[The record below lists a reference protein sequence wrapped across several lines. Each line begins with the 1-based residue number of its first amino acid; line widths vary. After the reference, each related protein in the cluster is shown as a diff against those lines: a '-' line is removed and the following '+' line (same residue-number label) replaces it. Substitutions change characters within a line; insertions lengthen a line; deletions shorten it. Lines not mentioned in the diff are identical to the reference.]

1 MSQDDRTLYFASL
14 CEQLYIPKSPQER
27 ENIQKILEYSFPTF
41 ADEAGS
47 GIAIGMPPVLDGR
60 QSFVITSPT
69 DTASALRVLL
79 ENSPSPYVQT
89 FSLSRLKQ
97 LISAQFSI
105 FDGETKLQLRTFLLE
120 YAFMHPDLQ
129 PFVITQLA
137 SVLALLTR
145 LGWQDVEEYR
155 NVQQDIN
162 QFYQAS
168 VDHRIVGMQILA
180 IIIQDINAP
189 SPPRNSAKFRKAAGG
204 FRDTQLFSIFESA
217 FETLEGLLQ
226 RTIPFEKAGQE
237 ERMRDAT
244 LNVLVRCLSYD
255 FAGTS
260 LDEAGED
267 IGTVQIPATWRPIY
281 ERDNFL
287 PIFFTAYREFS
298 PPHSSKV
305 MECLVQIA
313 STRKALFSVEAE
325 RAKFISGMMQGI
337 RDIIVTSQGMN
348 NTDNYN
354 EFCRFLHRFRASA
367 PLNELTEKH
376 DYIELIELIA
386 DFTLKAFQSWKWAPD
401 TASYLL
407 GFWSRNVNSMSYYQK
422 LGEATIQ
429 KLENITV
436 ELTRTYVSAQVE
448 SVATRIEEGLD
459 DPLENEDALVETL
472 GMLGQIARCKYEESS
487 AALVAVFDPIALQY
501 QELISQASSGMSG
514 EEFKEALEVIET
526 KFAWLVYVISAFVGG
541 RPAYLSSDD
550 LDAIDGELT
559 VKVLQLME
567 VNQILQNQHGAA
579 VLNQKLDTAFVYFFQ
594 QFRKSYIGE
603 SNGKSVYKK
612 MTEMFGVSDQV
623 TMLNV
628 IMQKIISNLQFWG
641 DNELVIRRTLE
652 LFNDLAGGYSAL
664 KNLRKLDTT
673 QLILQNHM
681 SSEFAFFESE
691 KHRQNRMLYYQVLC
705 KILFAEDNCER
716 EFIEFMKPFD
726 LRFKSLASLD
736 SVEAFRQEHVRRAL
750 QDLFRDLRGF
760 ITPIQSRRNFTLFF
774 EWFYPDYMPILL
786 RGLEAWSPTPVANT
800 LLKFFAEF
808 VHNKSQ
814 RLNFE
819 ISSPNGILIFR
830 DTSQILTTY
839 GSRVLEQQITDES
852 RKYPFKYKGI
862 SICFTILSRCMGG
875 RYINFGVFWLYQDK
889 AIDEAFSMI
898 FQLMLSIPLQDLMYF
913 MIVLEYRGRRHKGQ
927 GVGDKEMCCCV
938 LLCAAG
944 FPKLTKAFFS
954 MLDDFTHEQFM
965 ALPSLSPDTFLYM
978 MRACEQGV
986 EYTETWLSTMS
997 PALWQRR
1004 LRRQNFFNGHPYNN
1018 NDSSSNSNSL
1028 LSTSPDLMVDRRRSS
1043 VAFPSTHWLMG
1054 YLVQFPQVLP
1064 SLFATLFGL
1073 ILFDDNTE
1081 QWSLSRP
1088 LYSIMLLQK
1097 EYAIKYTSEV
1107 INRQLPERREF
1118 VAKAL
1123 NNLMDGINWSLCVK
1137 DRERFSQNVSA
1148 FKRELSMN
1156 NVVLVPLSPPN
1167 YN

>member
-898 FQLMLSIPLQDLMYF
+898 FQLMLSIPLQDLM
-913 MIVLEYRGRRHKGQ
+913 
-927 GVGDKEMCCCV
+927 
-938 LLCAAG
+938 G

-986 EYTETWLSTMS
+986 EYTETWVRSHACSAVNNVTSFVAKETEKAEL
-997 PALWQRR
+997 LQRTSLVR
-1004 LRRQNFFNGHPYNN
+1004 NINNNNNNNNNNSNNSNNNNNSISNIIGINNNNNNLNSNNSNNNNDSNN

-1097 EYAIKYTSEV
+1097 EVTTTIIIIIIIIM
-1107 INRQLPERREF
+1107 INL
-1118 VAKAL
+1118 
-1123 NNLMDGINWSLCVK
+1123 SLTF
-1137 DRERFSQNVSA
+1137 FSWFNISKVCY
-1148 FKRELSMN
+1148 KIHK
-1156 NVVLVPLSPPN
+1156 
-1167 YN
+1167 

>member
-1 MSQDDRTLYFASL
+1 MAQDERTVYFASL

-27 ENIQKILEYSFPTF
+27 ESIQKILEFSFPTF

-47 GIAIGMPPVLDGR
+47 GIASARPPAMDGR
-60 QSFVITSPT
+60 PTFAITSPT

-97 LISAQFSI
+97 LISAQFSL

-137 SVLALLTR
+137 SVVALLTR
-145 LGWQDVEEYR
+145 LGWLDVEEYR

-162 QFYQAS
+162 QFYQASLFAS

-217 FETLEGLLQ
+217 FETLEGLLH
-226 RTIPFEKAGQE
+226 RTIPFEKVGQE

-244 LNVLVRCLSYD
+244 LSVLLRCLSYD

-260 LDEAGED
+260 MDEAGED
-267 IGTVQIPATWRPIY
+267 VGTVQIPATWRPVY
-281 ERDNFL
+281 ERDSFV
-287 PIFFTAYREFS
+287 PTFFSAYREFS

-313 STRKALFSVEAE
+313 STRKTLFSVEAE
-325 RAKFISGMMQGI
+325 RAKFISGMMRGI
-337 RDIIVTSQGMN
+337 RDIIVSSQGMN

-354 EFCRFLHRFRASA
+354 EFCRLLYRFRAA
-367 PLNELTEKH
+367 AQLNELAEKY

-407 GFWSRNVNSMSYYQK
+407 GFWFRNVQSMTYYQQ
-422 LGEATIQ
+422 LGETTIQ
-429 KLENITV
+429 KLENITI
-436 ELTRTYVSAQVE
+436 ELTRTYVSTQVE
-448 SVATRIEEGLD
+448 SVAARIEEGLD
-459 DPLENEDALVETL
+459 DPLENEEALVETL

-501 QELISQASSGMSG
+501 QELISQASSGMNA

-541 RPAYLSSDD
+541 RPSYLSSDD

-567 VNQILQNQHGAA
+567 VNQILQNQHGTA

-623 TMLNV
+623 SMLNV

-641 DNELVIRRTLE
+641 GNEFVIRRTLE
-652 LFNDLAGGYSAL
+652 LFNDLASGYSAL

-681 SSEFAFFESE
+681 SNEFAFFESE

-705 KILFAEDNCER
+705 KILFSEDNCER

-726 LRFKSLASLD
+726 LRFKRLASLG
-736 SVEAFRQEHVRRAL
+736 SVEEFRQEDVRRAL

-839 GSRVLEQQITDES
+839 GTRVLEQQITDES

-898 FQLMLSIPLQDLMYF
+898 FRLMLSIPLQDLM
-913 MIVLEYRGRRHKGQ
+913 
-927 GVGDKEMCCCV
+927 
-938 LLCAAG
+938 G

-986 EYTETWLSTMS
+986 ESTETWVRSHACSAVNNVTSFVAKETEKAEL
-997 PALWQRR
+997 QRAS
-1004 LRRQNFFNGHPYNN
+1004 LAG
-1018 NDSSSNSNSL
+1018 NS
-1028 LSTSPDLMVDRRRSS
+1028 SPDVDRRRSS
-1043 VAFPSTHWLMG
+1043 VTFPSTHWLMG
-1054 YLVQFPQVLP
+1054 YLAQFPHVLP

-1088 LYSIMLLQK
+1088 LYAIMLLQK
-1097 EYAIKYTSEV
+1097 EYAVKYTSDV
-1107 INRQLPERREF
+1107 INHQLPERREF
-1118 VAKAL
+1118 VTKAL
-1123 NNLMDGINWSLCVK
+1123 NNLMDGIGWSLCTK

-1148 FKRELSMN
+1148 FKRDLSIS
-1156 NVVLVPLSPPN
+1156 NVVLVPLQPPV
-1167 YN
+1167 YT